1 MTAQKSVDLA
11 KIKIVLV
18 EPAGALNVGS
28 SARVMKN
35 MGLSNLVLVNPQCDR
50 YSDDARKMAVHAVDV
65 LENATL
71 ADSLP
76 DALAGCQLA
85 IATTARSRSLPTQF
99 ESPRQGIKW
108 LLNPDLTSALIFG
121 PEDRGLS
128 NNELKYAQKFIYI
141 DSNPDYPSLNL
152 AQAVAIC
159 AYELYQ
165 ASLEST
171 IDQRSLASPTIEGQG
186 TSYNSEA
193 YVNLQKR
200 ESSSL
205 SSQSA
210 SKKSS
215 DLQPLNSA
223 LVKLAPL
230 EVLEAYYQHLETVLL
245 EIGYLYPHTAT
256 ARMDKFRRI
265 YNRANLTSEEVA
277 MLRGILR
284 QIQWST
290 NKDKG

>member
-1 MTAQKSVDLA
+1 MDLA
-11 KIKIVLV
+11 RIKIVLV

-28 SARVMKN
+28 IARVMKN

-50 YSDDARKMAVHAVDV
+50 HSDDARKMAVHAVDV
-65 LENATL
+65 LENAVIV
-71 ADSLP
+71 DSLP

-85 IATTARSRSLPTQF
+85 IATTARSRSLETQF
-99 ESPRQGIKW
+99 ESPRQGLKR

-121 PEDRGLS
+121 PEERGLS

-152 AQAVAIC
+152 AQAVAVC

-165 ASLEST
+165 ANINNT
-171 IDQRSLASPTIEGQG
+171 ID
-186 TSYNSEA
+186 NSETLTT
-193 YVNLQKR
+193 VQKR
-200 ESSSL
+200 ESDNSRQQL
-205 SSQSA
+205 A
-210 SKKSS
+210 AGESS
-215 DLQPLNSA
+215 DLKNDNFEQI
-223 LVKLAPL
+223 LVNNAPL
-230 EVLEAYYQHLETVLL
+230 EVLEGYYQHLETVLL

-265 YNRANLTSEEVA
+265 YNRANLRSEEVA

-284 QIQWST
+284 QIQWSIKRVK
-290 NKDKG
+290 NKE

>member
-1 MTAQKSVDLA
+1 MDL
-11 KIKIVLV
+11 KRIKIVLV

-28 SARVMKN
+28 IARVMKN

-50 YSDDARKMAVHAVDV
+50 HSDDARKMAVHAVDI
-65 LENATL
+65 LENA
-71 ADSLP
+71 AIAESLP

-85 IATTARSRSLPTQF
+85 IATTARSRSLATQF
-99 ESPRQGIKW
+99 ESPRQGLKW

-128 NNELKYAQKFIYI
+128 NNELKYAQKFICI

-152 AQAVAIC
+152 AQAVAVC

-165 ASLEST
+165 ANLNST
-171 IDQRSLASPTIEGQG
+171 ID
-186 TSYNSEA
+186 NSETCA
-193 YVNLQKR
+193 NLQKR
-200 ESSSL
+200 ESSNSGGQSGFESSL
-205 SSQSA
+205 NSP
-210 SKKSS
+210 
-215 DLQPLNSA
+215 PLNSA
-223 LVKLAPL
+223 LVNNAPL

-245 EIGYLYPHTAT
+245 DIGYLYPHTAR

-265 YNRANLTSEEVA
+265 YNRANLSSDEVA

-284 QIQWST
+284 QIQWS
-290 NKDKG
+290 NKRIEDKG